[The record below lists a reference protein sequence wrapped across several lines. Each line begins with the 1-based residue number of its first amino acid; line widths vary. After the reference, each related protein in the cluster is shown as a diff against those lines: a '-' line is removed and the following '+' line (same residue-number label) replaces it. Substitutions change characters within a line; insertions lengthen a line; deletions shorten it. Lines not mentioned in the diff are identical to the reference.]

1 MLREGAELKRELRKG
16 IGIDELRK
24 AEEKGARACE

>member
-24 AEEKGARACE
+24 AEKGARA